1 MRIGGC
7 LYLGVDVG
15 SKRLKMVVLSEDFI
29 VVESKWTDVSD
40 LLIRREEGWAE
51 RDATVLWDRMV
62 DMFKGLNHVAD
73 VKAVC
78 VDGTSGSIVPVDH
91 DLNPLHPIMLYSD
104 QRASREAEFL
114 RDKSQVARDY
124 EAFLPIAPYLTIP
137 KVLWLKRNFRDFRRI
152 YKILHE
158 SDYFVAKLSGSI
170 ATSPNTAGKSH
181 VDVRS
186 WDYLE
191 EAYRDVG
198 LDLDIMPPVKPIGE
212 VVGYVSREASKLTGL
227 PEGIPVVNSV
237 TDSSA
242 GDIATGCLS
251 PGHVNVNLGT
261 TLVVHAVVSK
271 PEPDVE
277 GRIYYKCYVNNSY
290 LTGGATNA
298 GTIPLDTVSK
308 AFKLSHDELE
318 SLASQAPPG
327 CDGLRGQPEWVG
339 TRVPRPNP
347 SVRGFLVGISE
358 ENFRPGWIY
367 RSFLEGNAAILLV
380 ILEII
385 EEVTRTKPTVLKICG
400 GGSKCK
406 LQNQIIADSTGL
418 RVERILEGEPA
429 LGSAM
434 LAASAST
441 KTSLEK
447 IASKAVKR
455 SDSYE
460 PDPRHKEVYSR
471 IKDEIQRITW
481 KIYEG

>member
-1 MRIGGC
+1 M
-7 LYLGVDVG
+7 YLGVDVG
-15 SKRLKMVVLSEDFI
+15 SKRLKMVILNRDFK
-29 VVESKWTDVSD
+29 VVESRWIDISD
-40 LLIRREEGWAE
+40 LLIRKREGWAE
-51 RDATVLWDRMV
+51 RDATTLWKRMV
-62 DMFKGLNHVAD
+62 EMFKGLDLVNSVQ
-73 VKAVC
+73 AVC
-78 VDGTSGSIVPVDH
+78 IDGTSGSIVPVDRN
-91 DLNPLHPIMLYSD
+91 LNPLHPIILYSD
-104 QRASREAEFL
+104 QRASDEAELL
-114 RDKSQVARDY
+114 RGRSQAARDY
-124 EAFLPIAPYLTIP
+124 EAYLPIAPYLTIP
-137 KVLWLKRNFRDFRRI
+137 KVLWLKRNFKDFGKI
-152 YKILHE
+152 CKILHE
-158 SDYFVAKLSGSI
+158 GDYFVAKLTGSI

-186 WDYLE
+186 WNYLE

-198 LDLDIMPPVKPIGE
+198 LDLNIMPPIRPIGE
-212 VVGYVSREASKLTGL
+212 IVGYISRDASELTGL

-261 TLVVHAVVSK
+261 TLVVHAVVSRPK
-271 PEPDVE
+271 PDVE

-298 GTIPLDTVSK
+298 GTIPLDSVSK
-308 AFKLSHDELE
+308 AFKLSHGELE

-327 CDGLRGQPEWVG
+327 CGGLRGQPEWVG

-347 SVRGFLVGISE
+347 SVKGFLVGISE

-385 EEVTRTKPTVLKICG
+385 QEVTGTKPTVLKICG

-434 LAASAST
+434 LAASAAT
-441 KTSLEK
+441 KISLEE
-447 IASKAVKR
+447 IALKAVKP

-460 PDPRHKEVYSR
+460 PDPRYKEVYSQV
-471 IKDEIQRITW
+471 KDEIQRITW